1 MTAPAT
7 VPDAFRRRARL
18 SPSAVAVADAAERL
32 DYAELERRTD
42 GLAHALVAAGTR
54 PGDRVVVCVER
65 SVALVV
71 ALLAV
76 LKAGAAYVPVDL
88 GEAPGRL
95 ADMLDD
101 AGARVA
107 LCDAAGRALLAGRP
121 LRTLDPAAMDPA
133 APAHPARSAPLPD
146 AGPEALACLMYTS
159 GSTGRPK
166 GVMVPHRAVV
176 NLVTEPNYVRLGPA
190 DRLLQLAPVAF
201 DAATF
206 EIWGALLNGAR
217 VELAPPRTLGPAELG
232 RLLDERGI
240 TVLWLTAALFHR
252 QIETAPESL
261 AGLRTLLAGGDVLS
275 PGHVRRLRSAAPG
288 LELVN
293 GYGPTEATT
302 FSLCHRIAPDEEFP
316 RSVPIGRPVQNAA
329 VELRDDSGSVV
340 PDGDTGEL
348 WVAGAGVSLG
358 YWRRPELTAER
369 FVPDASGRLWYRTG
383 DLARRRPE
391 DRVVEFL
398 GRADGQIK
406 LHGHRVEPGEI
417 EHALARH
424 VSLRQAAVAVR
435 TNHLGEDRLV
445 AWVTADGPPDRRAL
459 RSFLRER
466 LPGYMV
472 PAVFL
477 HVEELPVTKNGK
489 VDRRALPDPD
499 WRRKENYV

>member
-1 MTAPAT
+1 
-7 VPDAFRRRARL
+7 RRRDPRL
-18 SPSAVAVADAAERL
+18 RL
-32 DYAELERRTD
+32 DR
-42 GLAHALVAAGTR
+42 G
-54 PGDRVVVCVER
+54 PGGETE
-65 SVALVV
+65 
-71 ALLAV
+71 
-76 LKAGAAYVPVDL
+76 GAAYVPVDL